1 MSTDFE
7 SDCRWTPAQKQ
18 AFEQIEK
25 LMREHFEA
33 GVFVCMAE
41 INDHQEEVW
50 PSYHGGKSN
59 ALGLLARVSHQ
70 FLHAEADEAMEP

>member
-1 MSTDFE
+1 MTDFNQ
-7 SDCRWTPAQKQ
+7 DCRWTPAQKA

-25 LMREHFEA
+25 IMREHFEA
-33 GVFVCMAE
+33 GVFVLMAE

-59 ALGLLARVSHQ
+59 ALGLLARTTHQ
-70 FLHAEADEAMEP
+70 MLHEEPDEAVEG

>member
-1 MSTDFE
+1 MTDFE
-7 SDCRWTPAQKQ
+7 ENCRWTPAQKQ

-59 ALGLLARVSHQ
+59 ALGLLATAEHRM
-70 FLHAEADEAMEP
+70 LHAEDDEAHE

>member
-1 MSTDFE
+1 MSNFE
-7 SDCRWTPAQKQ
+7 TDCRWTPTQKA
-18 AFEQIEK
+18 AFDQIEK

-41 INDHQEEVW
+41 INDKQEEVW

-59 ALGLLARVSHQ
+59 ALGLLTRTTHNW
-70 FLHAEADEAMEP
+70 LNEEPDEALEE

>member
-1 MSTDFE
+1 MTHDFNT
-7 SDCRWTPAQKQ
+7 DCRWTDAQKA

-25 LMREHFEA
+25 IMREHFDA

-59 ALGLLARVSHQ
+59 ALGLIARVQHTM
-70 FLHAEADEAMEP
+70 LNAEPDEPLEP